1 MGEKSLRVEIAFATA
16 EAQIVKELFVPD
28 GATIAEVI
36 EQSGLLQAFPQID
49 LASNPIGIYGTHASL
64 EDRVHDGDRVEIYR
78 PLIADPKKVRRE
90 RAKRVSTGR
99 NPKVK

>member
-1 MGEKSLRVEIAFATA
+1 MGGKSLRVEIAFATA
-16 EAQIVKELFVPD
+16 EAQIVKELFVLD
-28 GATIAEVI
+28 GATIGEVI
-36 EQSGLLQAFPQID
+36 EQSGFLQAFPQID
-49 LASNPIGIYGTHASL
+49 LASNPVGIYGARASL

-90 RAKRVSTGR
+90 RAERMSKRR